1 MASSKI
7 KLDDVSSAN
16 GTQKVSLPKYSSQVI
31 NLANGYAKAT
41 RPDNVGQVSED
52 IKRFRDDETL
62 SGYSN
67 QDWINWHQNHYPNGI
82 QKATDEA
89 WAMFVKMRNSLNTV
103 TKDDIRKWE
112 EDFVYSKTY
121 DGLMVQNAIITKIA
135 NEIGSQ
141 NFRLATSEE
150 ERQGIDGFINDH
162 PVQIKSE
169 TYDRTGKLHNEE
181 LQCVVVSYTKKAKSI
196 LFDYNPED
204 FQ

>member
-7 KLDDVSSAN
+7 KIDDVSSAN

-52 IKRFRDDETL
+52 IRQFRDDETL
-62 SGYSN
+62 PGHSN
-67 QDWINWHQNHYPNGI
+67 RDWINWHRKHYPNGI

-89 WAMFVKMRNSLNTV
+89 WAKFVKMRKSLNTV
-103 TKDDIRKWE
+103 RKHDIQKWE

-121 DGLMVQNAIITKIA
+121 DGLMVQNAIIAKIA

-141 NFRLATSEE
+141 NFRLSTRDEE
-150 ERQGIDGFINDH
+150 KRGIDGFINGKA
-162 PVQIKSE
+162 VQIKSE
-169 TYDRTGKLHNEE
+169 TYDRIGKLHNEE
-181 LQCVVVSYTKKAKSI
+181 PQCVVVSYTKKGKSI

>member
-52 IKRFRDDETL
+52 IKRFRDDDTL

-89 WAMFVKMRNSLNTV
+89 WAMFVKMRNSLNTCLLY
-103 TKDDIRKWE
+103 T
-112 EDFVYSKTY
+112 S
-121 DGLMVQNAIITKIA
+121 GITKHITFHCFRHTYATLQLA
-135 NEIGSQ
+135 NGTDIYTVSKMLGHT
-141 NFRLATSEE
+141 NVRTT
-150 ERQGIDGFINDH
+150 
-162 PVQIKSE
+162 QI
-169 TYDRTGKLHNEE
+169 
-181 LQCVVVSYTKKAKSI
+181 YTKVVDEKKENAADAI
-196 LFDYNPED
+196 QINLDNIE
-204 FQ
+204 

>member
-1 MASSKI
+1 M
-7 KLDDVSSAN
+7 L
-16 GTQKVSLPKYSSQVI
+16 
-31 NLANGYAKAT
+31 
-41 RPDNVGQVSED
+41 
-52 IKRFRDDETL
+52 FR
-62 SGYSN
+62 S
-67 QDWINWHQNHYPNGI
+67 NHYPNGI

-135 NEIGSQ
+135 NDIGSQ
-141 NFRLATSEE
+141 NFRLATPEE

>member
-16 GTQKVSLPKYSSQVI
+16 GMQKVSLPKYSSQVI

-82 QKATDEA
+82 QKGY
-89 WAMFVKMRNSLNTV
+89 R
-103 TKDDIRKWE
+103 
-112 EDFVYSKTY
+112 
-121 DGLMVQNAIITKIA
+121 
-135 NEIGSQ
+135 
-141 NFRLATSEE
+141 
-150 ERQGIDGFINDH
+150 
-162 PVQIKSE
+162 
-169 TYDRTGKLHNEE
+169 
-181 LQCVVVSYTKKAKSI
+181 
-196 LFDYNPED
+196 
-204 FQ
+204 

>member
-121 DGLMVQNAIITKIA
+121 DGLMVQNAIITKI
-135 NEIGSQ
+135 GGVS
-141 NFRLATSEE
+141 
-150 ERQGIDGFINDH
+150 
-162 PVQIKSE
+162 
-169 TYDRTGKLHNEE
+169 KLP
-181 LQCVVVSYTKKAKSI
+181 I
-196 LFDYNPED
+196 
-204 FQ
+204 